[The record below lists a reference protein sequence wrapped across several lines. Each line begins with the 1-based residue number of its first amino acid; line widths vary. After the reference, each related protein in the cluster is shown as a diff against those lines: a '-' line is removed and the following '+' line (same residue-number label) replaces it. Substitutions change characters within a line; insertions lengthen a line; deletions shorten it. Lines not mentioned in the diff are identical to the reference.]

1 MVIYLIRHGETDW
14 NTKRLLQGSTD
25 IPLNQSGVE
34 VARQTAEGLKDVK
47 FDLIFTSPLK
57 RAVETAEIIRGD
69 RKIPIILEERLQEIG
84 FGPYEG
90 LCCLKD
96 EWNIPDP
103 DFINFFARPD
113 AYVPPKGGESIRHL
127 CERTTEFLQE
137 VVQTPD
143 YQDKTI
149 LLSGH
154 GAVVKGLLSSI
165 TITDLKDFWNG
176 GVHKNCG
183 VSILDVENGKIT
195 LRQENV
201 IYYDEKRNL
210 NYFE

>member
-14 NTKRLLQGSTD
+14 NTKRLLQGATD
-25 IPLNQSGVE
+25 IPLNQNGIE
-34 VARQTAEGLKDVK
+34 VAQLTAEGLREAA

-57 RAVETAEIIRGD
+57 RARETAEIIRGE
-69 RKIPIILEERLQEIG
+69 RKIPIIPDERLREIS

-90 LCCLKD
+90 LCCQKD
-96 EWNIPDP
+96 GWNIPDP
-103 DFINFFARPD
+103 DFGNFFMNPGE
-113 AYVPPKGGESIRHL
+113 YVPPEGGESIRHL

-137 VVQTPD
+137 LIHHPD

-165 TITDLKDFWNG
+165 TITDLKDFWSG

-183 VSILDVENGKIT
+183 VSILDVDAGKIT

-201 IYYDEKRNL
+201 FYYDEARSS